1 MVEHLILYQ
10 NTKYLFSELVPGKTS
25 LSKRHSKT
33 QTQLYWQLHR
43 IFLKLQMQMKASSF
57 EIKDDGSTKQAS
69 GQMIAQAQ
77 RVTTHTLLQ
86 AHNGT

>member
-1 MVEHLILYQ
+1 
-10 NTKYLFSELVPGKTS
+10 
-25 LSKRHSKT
+25 
-33 QTQLYWQLHR
+33 
-43 IFLKLQMQMKASSF
+43 MQMKASSF